1 MLSLSLVAL
10 STTKRDRKVY
20 YHLIEAIFYLFK
32 AWQAWFPPAFSTQ
45 IKQTQFLT
53 PTPSRHAFKTSV
65 QAHFSSLAFLQSFL
79 LCDTQNW
86 NLLPTGGF
94 TNGRITSYVFCKT
107 LLFIYPRII
116 FASFT
121 TKCHYWLTL
130 SSWSTTIPR
139 SLLPLLSLPIKN
151 SERHLALPTCLFVFS
166 VILSLSEH
174 FSHFSGLSSKML
186 AVCRCLE
193 SHIQLTYILSS
204 LSLQLL

>member
-1 MLSLSLVAL
+1 M
-10 STTKRDRKVY
+10 KRDRKVY
-20 YHLIEAIFYLFK
+20 YHLTEAIFYLFK
-32 AWQAWFPPAFSTQ
+32 AWQAWFLPTFSTQ
-45 IKQTQFLT
+45 IKQTLFLT
-53 PTPSRHAFKTSV
+53 PVPTEHAFKTSV
-65 QAHFSSLAFLQSFL
+65 QAHFSSLDFLQSFL

-94 TNGRITSYVFCKT
+94 TNGRITSYVFCKS

-116 FASFT
+116 FVSFT
-121 TKCHYWLTL
+121 TKCHYWLML

-151 SERHLALPTCLFVFS
+151 SARHSALPTCLFVFS

-186 AVCRCLE
+186 AVCQCLE
-193 SHIQLTYILSS
+193 SHLTYILSS
-204 LSLQLL
+204 LSLQLLQC